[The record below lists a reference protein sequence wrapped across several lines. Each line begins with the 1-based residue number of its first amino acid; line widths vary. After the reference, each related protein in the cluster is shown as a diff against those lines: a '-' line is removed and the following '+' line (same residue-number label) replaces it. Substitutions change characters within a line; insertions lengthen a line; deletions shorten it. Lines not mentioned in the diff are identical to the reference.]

1 MYPAHVS
8 VVRKEVPPNLEAW
21 GKYENKEVEFYYSPL
36 IHSGTMYYWINVF
49 SVDLEKIRQELGLRV
64 DAPFYQPPEGFAKTF
79 HMTLGNIKNL

>member
-8 VVRKEVPPNLEAW
+8 IVRKEIPPNLNAW
-21 GKYENKEVEFYYSPL
+21 GKYENQEVEFFYSPL

-49 SVDLEKIRQELGLRV
+49 SVELEKIRGELGLRV

-79 HMTLGNIKNL
+79 HMTIGNIKDI